1 MKSEISQLLDIV
13 AIWYIFNKTYMYWH
27 QLIPSKGM
35 VEMDGN
41 NMFGMFCFFS
51 CEHNNVL

>member
-1 MKSEISQLLDIV
+1 MKSEISPLLDIV